1 MLFWASACLSFSVS
15 KAEVVT
21 VPIGNG
27 LSVTVTTGDTQ
38 LQNLNTNPLA
48 TNVTMG
54 DDSNVNVPLGFNFP
68 YFGQTFNNSWMYSN
82 GGVSFTGPNVP
93 GGYCCGGLNLT
104 TLNNSAYNYSIVPLW
119 TDLIAIEG
127 GSHFKLGT
135 SNSMTYGWYGVSEF
149 YDPTKRSSFE
159 VKIDDTGLVD
169 VRFTNALVGYHSV
182 TSGLIGDTSKG
193 EYYQY
198 YHGNGFNS
206 GPFSFT
212 LNSNYTPPPTYPVQC
227 DTNPLYS
234 TQCPGYAEAL
244 ARSIANTPTATTTTE
259 TTIQPVSSSPVVE
272 TAVQSIEQTA
282 APVASAAPLTSTT
295 TIQAPAQ
302 SSPTQVSQ
310 VPAEERSRA
319 QAPSNL
325 IMSVIRNNQ
334 SNLQSVEKSAVERAV
349 KEADALSSSSIKEAE
364 SISELNTLTS
374 ISNSTAAASSSS
386 QQSSSSASLSSG
398 RGDTAFKQQLEQELV
413 KNETYNPVGR
423 NVVNDYLNTS
433 NKIEEQDKNDS
444 KKSAVNKNTPTNELA
459 VGVSIAEMQKLPAG
473 YDVYSISLQDNK
485 FYEPKEIYKNQK
497 VIDNQRVL
505 RQLNARSDKLHEQM
519 VNGQFLK

>member
-1 MLFWASACLSFSVS
+1 MLFWALLCLNLSVS

-27 LSVTVTTGDTQ
+27 LSVTVTTGETQ

-82 GGVSFTGPNVP
+82 GGVSFTGPNIP
-93 GGYCCGGLNLT
+93 SGYCCSGINLT

-135 SNSMTYGWYGVSEF
+135 SNSMTYGWYSVSEF
-149 YDPTKRSSFE
+149 YDPSKRSSFE

-169 VRFTNALVGYHSV
+169 VRFTGALVSHHTV
-182 TSGLIGDTSKG
+182 TSGLIGDINKG

-198 YHGNGFNS
+198 YYGNGFNS
-206 GPFSFT
+206 GPFSFV
-212 LNSNYTPPPTYPVQC
+212 LNSNYTPPPLYPPQC

-244 ARSIANTPTATTTTE
+244 ARSIANSSTTNVTSIDSLAAPSSIPGVIEAATT
-259 TTIQPVSSSPVVE
+259 
-272 TAVQSIEQTA
+272 SIEQ
-282 APVASAAPLTSTT
+282 VAIINPLPLPTTSV
-295 TIQAPAQ
+295 
-302 SSPTQVSQ
+302 SPTTQTTNTTLT
-310 VPAEERSRA
+310 PAAAASEERSKP
-319 QAPSNL
+319 QASSSL
-325 IMSVIRNNQ
+325 ISSILRNNQ
-334 SNLQSVEKSAVERAV
+334 LNLQSVEKNAVERAI
-349 KEADALSSSSIKEAE
+349 KDADTLTNASIKEAE
-364 SISELNTLTS
+364 LISESSTTSSILSSTMSSTL
-374 ISNSTAAASSSS
+374 AA
-386 QQSSSSASLSSG
+386 QSSSSSLFNTSRGESAS
-398 RGDTAFKQQLEQELV
+398 RQQVEQEV
-413 KNETYNPVGR
+413 IKNEAFNPVGR
-423 NVVNDYLNTS
+423 SVINDYLNTS
-433 NKIEEQDKNDS
+433 PIIDGQDKAEN
-444 KKSAVNKNTPTNELA
+444 KKIITKSTPPNELA
-459 VGVSIAEMQKLPAG
+459 VGVSIADMQKLPIG
-473 YDVYSISLQDNK
+473 FDVYTVSLQDSK
-485 FYEPKEIYKNQK
+485 FYAPKEIYKNQK

-505 RQLNARSDKLHEQM
+505 RQFNARSDRLHEEM